1 MGKVFGMWYME
12 KVDGKRDDTLTAD
25 ANRMM
30 ADGNDGAINDT
41 DFSRKD
47 NPLKYLVMFWA
58 LLHTVTVL
66 SLG

>member
-1 MGKVFGMWYME
+1 ME
-12 KVDGKRDDTLTAD
+12 KVDGKRCDSLTAH

-30 ADGNDGAINDT
+30 ADHGVINAA

-66 SLG
+66 LLG